1 MFTLGK
7 KYHCWLWLWKSQNL
21 TVLVIVPLGPEI
33 EYIVISLLLSVLV
46 FLIVDNEDERAEL

>member
-1 MFTLGK
+1 MIVEVP
-7 KYHCWLWLWKSQNL
+7 KSYC
-21 TVLVIVPLGPEI
+21 LVIVPLGPEI